1 MHALATRLGG
11 SRQRLHCL
19 TRRITDNQP
28 GNPLR
33 AVAVPST
40 AAAVSR
46 RCASSSS
53 DDREREIAAELS
65 RAPTPKPPPLGDP
78 KQRRAATE
86 ILVNRSGLMP
96 TRMTHE
102 KDDRPPLTGLAK
114 ELEQMIVLNG
124 PMTVPEYMIYAL
136 QHPKYGYYMRPKDKI
151 GRGGD
156 FITAPEISQTFGE
169 MIGIWCVAS
178 WKEMGSP
185 EEFRLVELGPGKGT
199 LMADILRT
207 VSSFPDFRKALSLHM
222 VETSGDLRALQVKA
236 LGATFAPTASYS
248 ASRGGGGGG
257 GAKEVEGSPMQL
269 PGGGEAVWH
278 DNIEQVPK
286 GQPTLFIAQEFLDA
300 LPVHQ
305 FQYTENG
312 WRERLVD
319 VNVPGARGAS
329 VDGPEGGGGSQEG
342 DGSAAEDGGGEPRKQ
357 HAKEADFRF
366 VLSGQETTAVQTFLT
381 KPKKAQDAKMVIGG
395 LGGRTP
401 SSRRGGGGASSS
413 STKKGPL
420 GESVGDRLEVSG
432 ESILLVK
439 EVAERI
445 AQDRGGAL
453 FVDYGEAHALGDSL
467 RCFKGHEEVPVLSDP
482 GEADM
487 TADVNFGLL
496 RRVVAGVEGARP
508 HGPVGQGQFL
518 REMGIGARLTALAE
532 QPHVTEEQAD
542 AMLEGYVRLVDPAQ
556 MGVRYKVLGIS
567 EESQEMPPP
576 GFMSEVDPDLRK

>member
-11 SRQRLHCL
+11 SRQRLHGL
-19 TRRITDNQP
+19 TRRIADNRL

-33 AVAVPST
+33 AVAVSST
-40 AAAVSR
+40 TATAVSR
-46 RCASSSS
+46 RSASSSSS
-53 DDREREIAAELS
+53 DDRETEIAAELS
-65 RAPTPKPPPLGDP
+65 RAPTPTPPPLGGDP
-78 KQRRAATE
+78 QQRRAATE

-136 QHPKYGYYMRPKDKI
+136 QHPKYGYYMRQEDKI

-207 VSSFPDFRKALSLHM
+207 ASSFPDFRKALSLHM
-222 VETSGDLRALQVKA
+222 VETSDDLRALQVKA

-269 PGGGEAVWH
+269 PGGGEVVWH
-278 DNIEQVPK
+278 TKIEQVPK
-286 GQPTLFIAQEFLDA
+286 GQPTLFVAQEFLDA

-305 FQYTENG
+305 FQYTANG

-319 VNVPGARGAS
+319 VNVPGAGGAS
-329 VDGPEGGGGSQEG
+329 VDGPEGGKGSQEG
-342 DGSAAEDGGGEPRKQ
+342 DGSAAEGGGEESGKQ
-357 HAKEADFRF
+357 DAKEADFRF
-366 VLSGQETTAVQTFLT
+366 VLSAQETTAVQTFLT

-395 LGGRTP
+395 LGGKP

-420 GESVGDRLEVSG
+420 GETVGDRLEVSG

-467 RCFKGHEEVPVLSDP
+467 RCFKGHEEVCV
-482 GEADM
+482 
-487 TADVNFGLL
+487 
-496 RRVVAGVEGARP
+496 
-508 HGPVGQGQFL
+508 
-518 REMGIGARLTALAE
+518 
-532 QPHVTEEQAD
+532 
-542 AMLEGYVRLVDPAQ
+542 
-556 MGVRYKVLGIS
+556 
-567 EESQEMPPP
+567 
-576 GFMSEVDPDLRK
+576 

>member
-1 MHALATRLGG
+1 
-11 SRQRLHCL
+11 
-19 TRRITDNQP
+19 
-28 GNPLR
+28 
-33 AVAVPST
+33 
-40 AAAVSR
+40 
-46 RCASSSS
+46 
-53 DDREREIAAELS
+53 
-65 RAPTPKPPPLGDP
+65 
-78 KQRRAATE
+78 
-86 ILVNRSGLMP
+86 MP
-96 TRMTHE
+96 TRMTHQE
-102 KDDRPPLTGLAK
+102 DDRPPLKGLAK

-136 QHPKYGYYMRPKDKI
+136 QHPKYGYYMRQDDKI

-178 WKEMGSP
+178 WKEMGCP
-185 EEFRLVELGPGKGT
+185 EKCRLVELGPGKGT
-199 LMADILRT
+199 LMVDVLRT
-207 VSSFPDFRKALSLHM
+207 ANSFPDFREALSLHM
-222 VETSGDLRALQVKA
+222 VETSDNLRALQVKA
-236 LGATFAPTASYS
+236 LGATSIPTASSS

-257 GAKEVEGSPMQL
+257 GAKEKAGSAMQL
-269 PGGGEAVWH
+269 PGGGEVVWH
-278 DNIEQVPK
+278 TAIEQVPK

-319 VNVPGARGAS
+319 INVPG
-329 VDGPEGGGGSQEG
+329 
-342 DGSAAEDGGGEPRKQ
+342 GGGESTDGPTEGDDGGKAEGKDGETQ
-357 HAKEADFRF
+357 KKEEPEPDFRF
-366 VLSGQETTAVQTFLT
+366 VLSAGETTAVQTFLT
-381 KPKKAQDAKMVIGG
+381 KPKKPQDAKMVMGG
-395 LGGRTP
+395 MRGSSSNSNRRATGSGP
-401 SSRRGGGGASSS
+401 SSS
-413 STKKGPL
+413 KKGPL
-420 GESVGDRLEVSG
+420 GETVGDRLEVSG

-445 AQDRGGAL
+445 AKDRGGAL
-453 FVDYGEAHALGDSL
+453 FVDYGEAHALADSL
-467 RCFKGHEEVPVLSDP
+467 RCFKGHEEVPVLSNP

-496 RRVVAGVEGARP
+496 RRLVHGVEGARP

-556 MGVRYKVLGIS
+556 MGARYKVLGIT
-567 EESQEMPPP
+567 EERQQMPPP
-576 GFMSEVDPDLRK
+576 GFMSEVDLDVRK

>member
-1 MHALATRLGG
+1 MLNVTTLFAG
-11 SRQRLHCL
+11 SRRHLHHL
-19 TRRITDNQP
+19 SRKVVSSPIE
-28 GNPLR
+28 NPLR
-33 AVAVPST
+33 ALVAADT
-40 AAAVSR
+40 ALSNGSR
-46 RCASSSS
+46 RRGVSSSSS

-65 RAPTPKPPPLGDP
+65 RAPTPTPPGNAQ
-78 KQRRAATE
+78 QRRAATE
-86 ILVNRSGLMP
+86 IIVNRAGLMP

-102 KDDRPPLTGLAK
+102 KDDRPQLKGLAK

-136 QHPKYGYYMRPKDKI
+136 QHPKYGYYMRQEDKI

-169 MIGIWCVAS
+169 MIGVWCVAS
-178 WKEMGSP
+178 WQEMGCPKS
-185 EEFRLVELGPGKGT
+185 FRLVELGPGKGT

-207 VSSFPDFRKALSLHM
+207 ARRHVDFPDFRKALSLHM
-222 VETSGDLRALQVKA
+222 VETSENLRAMQVKA

-257 GAKEVEGSPMQL
+257 GAKEKPGAPMQL
-269 PGGGEAVWH
+269 PDGGEVLWH
-278 DNIEQVPK
+278 TALEQVPK
-286 GQPTLFIAQEFLDA
+286 GQPTIFVAQEFLDA

-305 FQYTENG
+305 FQYTEEG

-319 VNVPGARGAS
+319 INVPGAGGADADGS
-329 VDGPEGGGGSQEG
+329 DKEVDGSK
-342 DGSAAEDGGGEPRKQ
+342 EDEK
-357 HAKEADFRF
+357 KADFRF
-366 VLSGQETTAVQTFLT
+366 VLSGAETTAVQTFLT
-381 KPKKAQDAKMVIGG
+381 KPKTPQDAKMVIGG
-395 LGGRTP
+395 LGGEG
-401 SSRRGGGGASSS
+401 RGGKGASSS
-413 STKKGPL
+413 DRRRGGSSSSSPKKKGPL
-420 GESVGDRLEVSG
+420 GETVGDRLEVSG
-432 ESILLVK
+432 ESILLVE
-439 EVAERI
+439 EVAQRI

-453 FVDYGEAHALGDSL
+453 FVDYGEAHALEDSL
-467 RCFKGHEEVPVLSDP
+467 RCFKGHKEVPVLSDP

-496 RRVVAGVEGARP
+496 RRIVAGVKGARP

-532 QPHVTEEQAD
+532 QPHVTEEQAE

-567 EESQEMPPP
+567 EERQTMPPP